1 MYDVIVTQDTIQRLE
16 SAVMRLRLAL
26 ERADRP
32 LDVDAME
39 ELELRARVVAD
50 LADAMASIGRK
61 MDVPAEGYRHC
72 PKCGKGSGP
81 EGPSCA
87 CLPYEKV

>member
-1 MYDVIVTQDTIQRLE
+1 MYDVMVTEDTIQRLE
-16 SAVMRLRLAL
+16 SAVIRLRLAL

-50 LADAMASIGRK
+50 WADAMASIGK
-61 MDVPAEGYRHC
+61 SHKSLD
-72 PKCGKGSGP
+72 GP
-81 EGPSCA
+81 
-87 CLPYEKV
+87 